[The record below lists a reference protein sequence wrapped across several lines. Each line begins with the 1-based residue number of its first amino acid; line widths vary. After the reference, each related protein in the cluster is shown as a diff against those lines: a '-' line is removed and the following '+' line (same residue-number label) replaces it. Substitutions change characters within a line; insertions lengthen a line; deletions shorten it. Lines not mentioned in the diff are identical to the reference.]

1 MFSNKKSLNKIESL
15 QKQTLRFLLNDYE
28 NSYEQLLEKTVK
40 SNMNLQQIRFL
51 CIEIYETIN
60 KLNLDFTKEIFEMK
74 KNN

>member
-1 MFSNKKSLNKIESL
+1 MFSNKKSPNKIESL

-28 NSYEQLLEKTVK
+28 NSYKQLLEKTGK

-51 CIEIYETIN
+51 CIEIYETSN
-60 KLNLDFTKEIFEMK
+60 KLNLDFMKEIFEMK